1 MRGVCTS
8 ARVMA
13 MGLGLALALPA
24 ASAAAD
30 RQAAAAHFQRGIQL
44 FQAEDFAAA
53 LTEFRAAYDT
63 APSFEVLYNIGLC
76 QARLSRHAAAVVS
89 FEAYL
94 SDGGSR
100 VSKEKRKVVSRLLE
114 EARAKTAVVTV
125 VASIE
130 GAEVFIDGESAGITP
145 LIEVLAESG
154 RRTFRAVREGYH
166 PAEEVQ
172 ELVAGQTVTL
182 QLELKPVAALAPK
195 PQEPTAIAPRVEA
208 AAPPVPVQPLQPRPR
223 EVPAIGVAGMAL
235 GAVLVGGGIGATV
248 HASNVRTEID
258 ALYARGGTWDS
269 AWEQREQEAET
280 VRTLGVIGCLAGTAL
295 FIAGGAINLIALLKP
310 DSDEASAA
318 MTVAPLPQGGALV
331 SVGGKF

>member
-13 MGLGLALALPA
+13 LSLGLALALPS

-30 RQAAAAHFQRGIQL
+30 RKAAASHFQKGIQL

-53 LTEFRAAYDT
+53 LIEFRAAYDT
-63 APSFEVLYNIGLC
+63 APSFEVLYNIALC
-76 QARLSRHAAAVVS
+76 QARLAKHAAAVSS

-100 VSKEKRKVVSRLLE
+100 VSKERRKVVSRLLE
-114 EARAKTAVVTV
+114 EARAKTALVTIIS
-125 VASIE
+125 SIE
-130 GAEVFIDGESAGITP
+130 GTEVFIDGVSAGFTP
-145 LIEVLAESG
+145 LIKLLTESG
-154 RRTFRAVREGYH
+154 SRTFRAVREGYH

-172 ELVAGQTVTL
+172 ELAAGQTTTL
-182 QLELKPVAALAPK
+182 QLELKPIAASAPK
-195 PQEPTAIAPRVEA
+195 PQEPVEVATGVQA
-208 AAPPVPVQPLQPRPR
+208 ATPPVPIQPPQPRAR

-248 HASNVRTEID
+248 HASSVGQEID

-269 AWEQREQEAET
+269 TWERREQEAEI
-280 VRTLGVIGCLAGTAL
+280 VRTLGVIGCVTGTAL
-295 FIAGGAINLIALLKP
+295 LIAGGAINLIALLKP
-310 DSDEASAA
+310 DPDETSAA
-318 MTVAPLPQGGALV
+318 MIVTPLAQGGAWV

>member
-1 MRGVCTS
+1 MS

-13 MGLGLALALPA
+13 MSLGLALALPA

-30 RQAAAAHFQRGIQL
+30 RKAAAAHFQKGIQL
-44 FQAEDFAAA
+44 FQLEDFAAA

-63 APSFEVLYNIGLC
+63 APSFEVLYNIALC
-76 QARLSRHAAAVVS
+76 QARLSKHAAAVNS

-100 VSKEKRKVVSRLLE
+100 VSREKRKLVSRLLE
-114 EARAKTAVVTV
+114 EARAKTALVTIV
-125 VASIE
+125 SSIE
-130 GAEVFIDGESAGITP
+130 GTEVFIDGERAGFTP
-145 LIEVLAESG
+145 LIKLLAESG

-182 QLELKPVAALAPK
+182 QLELKPIAAPAPEPWEPVAVS
-195 PQEPTAIAPRVEA
+195 PRVEA
-208 AAPPVPVQPLQPRPR
+208 ATPPVPIQRLQPRTR

-248 HASNVRTEID
+248 HASTVGKEID
-258 ALYARGGTWDS
+258 ALYARGGAWDS
-269 AWEQREQEAET
+269 TWEQREQEAEIA
-280 VRTLGVIGCLAGTAL
+280 RTLGVIGCLTGTAL
-295 FIAGGAINLIALLKP
+295 LIAGGAINLIALLKP
-310 DSDEASAA
+310 DPDEASAA
-318 MTVAPLPQGGALV
+318 MIVTPLAQGGAWV